1 MNAVFDNPIRF
12 IDPDGMIPE
21 EINYCDEDPSEEL
34 ANVIAATVS
43 DGLAG
48 LYNLTI
54 GRINN
59 TVADNS
65 ADGITIRERKAPET
79 LVEAVTGPL
88 VDGLNASSLVTG
100 SGSGATGN
108 LLAKT
113 GAGAKNAAADLV
125 DDASVKLQRIGGGK
139 ADNLKLK
146 PVEEKLD
153 PPGISV
159 LAAETAQQA
168 AQQMKKAFP
177 LFNFY

>member
-1 MNAVFDNPIRF
+1 M
-12 IDPDGMIPE
+12 PE
-21 EINYCDEDPSEEL
+21 EINCCDEDPSEEL

-65 ADGITIRERKAPET
+65 ADGITIIIRERKAPET

-88 VDGLNASSLVTG
+88 VDGLNTSSLVTG
-100 SGSGATGN
+100 GSSGATGN

-113 GAGAKNAAADLV
+113 GAGAKNAAA
-125 DDASVKLQRIGGGK
+125 
-139 ADNLKLK
+139 
-146 PVEEKLD
+146 
-153 PPGISV
+153 
-159 LAAETAQQA
+159 TAQQA

-177 LFNFY
+177 LFNFC